1 MENQSTAQ
9 STLQHKDKRSRNG
22 GARSGAGRPR
32 RDVDKWM
39 IARGIHPATAAEILS
54 NVGERQLWY
63 RVLNSEDDGVCLRA
77 LAYLTDKRDG
87 RASQQINITS
97 VGINMTTS
105 EIESARAI
113 VREIMGDRAPIAPV
127 TCVPSE
133 CIEGD
138 LSGTDGTHCHNDDAN
153 PPQAVENAR
162 LMLPS
167 NEGQE
172 SVVPTPNTSGV

>member
-1 MENQSTAQ
+1 MDAQ
-9 STLQHKDKRSRNG
+9 STLQHKAHGGKRN
-22 GARSGAGRPR
+22 GAGRHK
-32 RDVDKWM
+32 RDLDLWM
-39 IARGIHPATAAEILS
+39 TARGIHPATAAEILA
-54 NVGERQLWY
+54 NAGERRLWM
-63 RVLNSEDDGVCLRA
+63 RVLNSEDDGVVLRS

-113 VREIMGDRAPIAPV
+113 VREIMGDRQALPTVDVNA
-127 TCVPSE
+127 CVVQ
-133 CIEGD
+133 GD
-138 LSGTDGTHCHNDDAN
+138 LSQTDTSCEGGGNSGDRAL
-153 PPQAVENAR
+153 VIENAR

-172 SVVPTPNTSGV
+172 TVVPTPPTTGV